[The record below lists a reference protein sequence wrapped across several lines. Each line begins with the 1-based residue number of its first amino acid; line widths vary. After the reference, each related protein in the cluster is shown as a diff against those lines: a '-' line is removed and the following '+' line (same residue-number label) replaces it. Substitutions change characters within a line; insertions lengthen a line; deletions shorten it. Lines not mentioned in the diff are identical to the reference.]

1 MRPCLRTT
9 ATSLAVPVPSATS
22 QSRVMAV
29 KWWTK
34 NLRRSA
40 FSSAASTHGS
50 HCKLKL
56 SHQHQTH
63 LSSQLVQDRHE
74 DGRKVSGARLDAREP
89 DGLAPAVSALQ
100 QDPRQ
105 AQEHRSRSPCRA
117 ARSQKRLSVQML
129 PLQGWG
135 FLYRR
140 TVNLLHLRAVS
151 DAFLQFLDQFFG

>member
-50 HCKLKL
+50 HIENCKLKL
-56 SHQHQTH
+56 SHQHQTL

-129 PLQGWG
+129 PLQGSG
-135 FLYRR
+135 FLYQR
-140 TVNLLHLRAVS
+140 TIELAALACSV
-151 DAFLQFLDQFFG
+151 